1 MKEWLKQALAT
12 VYGKEGL
19 TGVAI
24 VVILAMVVIAF
35 AVWMGVD
42 IRAWA
47 Q

>member
-12 VYGKEGL
+12 VYNKEGL

-24 VVILAMVVIAF
+24 VAALAAALIAF
-35 AVWMGVD
+35 AVWMGIDV
-42 IRAWA
+42 REWL